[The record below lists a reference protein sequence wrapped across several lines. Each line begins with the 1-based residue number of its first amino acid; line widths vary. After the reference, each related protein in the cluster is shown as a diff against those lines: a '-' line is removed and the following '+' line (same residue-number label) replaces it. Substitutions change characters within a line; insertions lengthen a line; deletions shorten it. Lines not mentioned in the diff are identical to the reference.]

1 MKRQALLVISGIL
14 ALGAA
19 GCQTDPWD
27 PVPAAS
33 EDETLAG
40 ETVTVGENV
49 PMTKLFVLNEG
60 AMGDN
65 AAALDFFRFKDGKY
79 VRGAYVKMNPE
90 IPFGLGDVGND
101 IAVDKGKIWMT
112 VTNSGIVEVADAFNE
127 KHIATIPAMTPR
139 SIAFDDSYA
148 YVTSYAGSFV
158 KYNPDYSVGEHLIR
172 NGRLYKIDKRTYER
186 ADSLDLPGH
195 DPEGIAVYKGKA
207 YVALSGG
214 ISSPVTGEYERDI
227 VVVDLATFKVEK
239 TIDVATNLK
248 SVFSDGKGWIYVTC
262 FGDFYSVHSG
272 LYAFK
277 ADGSE
282 PVRHV
287 SAPGTNGYVTAAAIA
302 DDAVWV
308 LGTEDEWDYTP
319 GKTKEYYLF
328 TARLADGSKSGK
340 RITDFVHRNPMAFG
354 LGVVGDGNGDFR
366 YLYVG
371 DQPEYNAPGTVTC
384 YGSDCKRRWS
394 TAAGAYPGHFACYK
408 AD

>member
-40 ETVTVGENV
+40 ETVTVGEDAPPV
-49 PMTKLFVLNEG
+49 KLFVLNEG
-60 AMGDN
+60 QMGEN
-65 AAALDFFRFKDGKY
+65 EAKLDFFRFTDGKY
-79 VRGAYVKMNPE
+79 VRDAYGKMNPQ

-101 IAVDKGKIWMT
+101 IAVDKGKLWM
-112 VTNSGIVEVADAFNE
+112 VVNNSGLVEVADAFNE
-127 KHIATIPAMTPR
+127 KHLATIPAMSPR

-158 KYNPDYSVGEHLIR
+158 QYNPDYTVKTYDVR
-172 NGRLYKIDKRTYER
+172 NGRLYKIDKRTYEK
-186 ADSLDLPGH
+186 ADSLDLPGRE
-195 DPEGIAVYKGKA
+195 PEGIAVYKGKA

-214 ISSPVTGEYERDI
+214 ITQPVTFDYERDI
-227 VVVDLATFKVEK
+227 VVIDLATFKVEK
-239 TIDVATNLK
+239 TIDVAPNLK

-262 FGDFYSVHSG
+262 IGDYFAVHSG
-272 LYAFK
+272 LFAFK

-287 SAPGTNGYVTAAAIA
+287 SAPGTNGYVTAAAVA
-302 DDAVWV
+302 DDAIWV
-308 LGTEDEWDYTP
+308 IGTEDEWDWTP
-319 GKTKEYYLF
+319 GKVKEYYLF

-340 RITDFVHRNPMAFG
+340 RITGFSHSNPMAYG
-354 LGVVGDGNGDFR
+354 LGVLGDGKGDFR
-366 YLYVG
+366 YLFVG
-371 DQPEYNAPGTVTC
+371 DQSEINTPGSITC
-384 YGSDCKRRWS
+384 YGSDCKKRWS
-394 TAAGAYPGHFACYK
+394 AISGAYPGHFAFYTP
-408 AD
+408 